1 MSGALIKC
9 CIFNRAIYTAY
20 NLIGAPYQAYISLLT
35 YEGLAILPKL
45 MKLFNQTPRIHVC
58 SGTYQTQPE
67 VMWSK
72 AGSSV
77 LNILMLAISLGVIHH
92 LSLIY
97 MSRATGLIACSRRK
111 VQQEHSHPYIS
122 VHPALLTAE
131 IWRCGSARRCHHG
144 AGNKGMR

>member
-1 MSGALIKC
+1 MSGVLIKC
-9 CIFNRAIYTAY
+9 CIFKCAIYTAY
-20 NLIGAPYQAYISLLT
+20 NLIGVPYQAYISLLT
-35 YEGLAILPKL
+35 FEGLAILPKL
-45 MKLFNQTPRIHVC
+45 MKIFYQTPRIHVC

-97 MSRATGLIACSRRK
+97 MSRATGLIACSRKK
-111 VQQEHSHPYIS
+111 VQQGHTLAHTSLSTLPS
-122 VHPALLTAE
+122 LLRRRNLA
-131 IWRCGSARRCHHG
+131 ARFGTPLPPWSR
-144 AGNKGMR
+144 K

>member
-1 MSGALIKC
+1 MSGVLIKC
-9 CIFNRAIYTAY
+9 CIFKCAIYTAY
-20 NLIGAPYQAYISLLT
+20 NLIGEPYRAYISLLT
-35 YEGLAILPKL
+35 FEVEGLAILPKL
-45 MKLFNQTPRIHVC
+45 MKIFNQTPRIHVC

-77 LNILMLAISLGVIHH
+77 QNILMLAISLGVIHH

-111 VQQEHSHPYIS
+111 VQQEHTLTHTSLS
-122 VHPALLTAE
+122 TLPALLRRKNLA
-131 IWRCGSARRCHHG
+131 ARFGTPLPPWSR
-144 AGNKGMR
+144 K